1 MNHAP
6 KENGAISEVD
16 IQDVLAAMQEAGGYL
31 DITSADALA
40 LYHVAYAHAFD
51 RLRRGVRVRH
61 VMSSPVVTVAAD
73 APFAEAAQRMAENGV
88 SGVPVLDNGELAG
101 VLSIKDFL
109 VQLGLPKNASAISL
123 VAELV
128 AGRFCQRNDLAGVT
142 VREIMSAPAMTI
154 GLDATIADAAASM
167 GDAGINRLPVLDG
180 GRLAGLVTRGDV
192 VRASRLCV
200 AGDAA

>member
-31 DITSADALA
+31 DITPADALA
-40 LYHVAYAHAFD
+40 LYRVAYAHAFD

-73 APFAEAAQRMAENGV
+73 APLAEAAQRMAQNGV

-128 AGRFCQRNDLAGVT
+128 AGRFCLRNDLAGVT

-180 GRLAGLVTRGDV
+180 GRLAGLVTRSDV
-192 VRASRLCV
+192 VLASRLCV